1 MTFTSNSIFCIIMS
15 VCFALGSI
23 LNHLSYS
30 VASIVCLVIGM
41 TLLLTHLHNVTEHL
55 IKLKYELEIEKYNNK
70 VKEALEKVQTSNKTL
85 H

>member
-1 MTFTSNSIFCIIMS
+1 MTFTANSILCILMS

-30 VASIVCLVIGM
+30 VASILFSVIGM
-41 TLLLTHLHNVTEHL
+41 TLLLTHLHNITEHL
-55 IKLKYELEIEKYNNK
+55 IKLKYELEMEKNNNK
-70 VKEALEKVQTSNKTL
+70 VKQALEQLQSSDRTL